1 MRKCRSEFGRKIFS
15 ISRAIITTVFAHGA
29 FGFLLAF
36 PIRELLLRFSGIR
49 RGVWSFA
56 LPVAIILAV
65 SGCFEIIESIVAE
78 IVAPGKGVQWLGGQ
92 GDEWDAQNDMVSALV
107 GSLLMVGVVALLQRT
122 EARPRFHSP
131 AGRDAR
137 ASGSESTGVGWGE
150 EDAERNTFAH
160 SNARDREAFS
170 AHCGC
175 LLCCVLDCTGDPSA
189 RSQRL
194 VARKSPRRYIAKGSN
209 GGTARGSTENLTYT
223 GLTACVAS
231 AI

>member
-15 ISRAIITTVFAHGA
+15 ILSRNHYDRFAHGA

-36 PIRELLLRFSGIR
+36 PIRELLLPFSGIR

-65 SGCFEIIESIVAE
+65 SG
-78 IVAPGKGVQWLGGQ
+78 
-92 GDEWDAQNDMVSALV
+92 
-107 GSLLMVGVVALLQRT
+107 
-122 EARPRFHSP
+122 
-131 AGRDAR
+131 
-137 ASGSESTGVGWGE
+137 WGE
-150 EDAERNTFAH
+150 EDAERNTRSFE
-160 SNARDREAFS
+160 RTRYREAFS

-209 GGTARGSTENLTYT
+209 GGTARGLTENLTYT
-223 GLTACVAS
+223 GLIAGVAP